1 MAEPS
6 LFYWHL
12 CSSKIL
18 ITNEPRIC
26 FMLEFCPD
34 YGSRCKLG
42 YNCSRLDC
50 FHLDTCHRE
59 QRLIIGVRSLNLS
72 LECQMGVMTASGSYL
87 LECLGQHHR
96 HHQLRIKCELKVCN
110 ISQTSWS
117 SQIGK
122 DLRQL
127 VSYQNVFCIN
137 NVAKMVNLAGCVGPG
152 FRDKVNW
159 ISHFSGI

>member
-1 MAEPS
+1 MLETQCTVSQAMAEPS

-34 YGSRCKLG
+34 YGSRCNLG

-72 LECQMGVMTASGSYL
+72 LKCQMGVMTASGSYL
-87 LECLGQHHR
+87 LECLLDVPTPPPPLAQNQMWTQGLQHQSD
-96 HHQLRIKCELKVCN
+96 QLEFSDSPGSQAVCV
-110 ISQTSWS
+110 IPKYFQYK
-117 SQIGK
+117 QH
-122 DLRQL
+122 
-127 VSYQNVFCIN
+127 V
-137 NVAKMVNLAGCVGPG
+137 
-152 FRDKVNW
+152 
-159 ISHFSGI
+159 

>member
-1 MAEPS
+1 MLETQCTVSQAMAEPS

-87 LECLGQHHR
+87 LECLGQHQNQMWTQGLQ
-96 HHQLRIKCELKVCN
+96 HQSDQLELSDRDGSQAVGVIPKCFLYKQYVVIWLYSSNMYEELK
-110 ISQTSWS
+110 
-117 SQIGK
+117 
-122 DLRQL
+122 
-127 VSYQNVFCIN
+127 
-137 NVAKMVNLAGCVGPG
+137 KMIA
-152 FRDKVNW
+152 
-159 ISHFSGI
+159 